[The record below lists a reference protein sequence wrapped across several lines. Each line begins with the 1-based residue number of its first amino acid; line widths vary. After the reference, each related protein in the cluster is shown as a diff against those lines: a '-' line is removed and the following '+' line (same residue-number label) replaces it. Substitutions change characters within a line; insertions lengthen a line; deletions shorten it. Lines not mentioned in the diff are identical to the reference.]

1 MGEGVEAVYRVFEA
15 LDELGAILEEARS
28 VPMTAGCLVPRGDVL
43 ELLDDIRDAF
53 PADLDDAQDVLDQK
67 DRLIGEARSHYD
79 TTVTQANSE
88 ADATL
93 SRSRAEADR
102 LLADAKAQAD
112 RMVAEAHQH
121 ATGMVAEARAEDE
134 RIRRG
139 AQREYEAVT
148 GRARAEAERLVA
160 DGNTAYQRSVA
171 EGISEQERLVAETE
185 VVAAAKAESDRI
197 IDAAH
202 AESDRLRGECD
213 VYVDTKLAQFEEV
226 LGATMR
232 SVNRGRQQLRTAS
245 GVHDYSDHGAADEYL
260 EEFAETHADAR

>member
-1 MGEGVEAVYRVFEA
+1 MYRVFEA

-28 VPMTAGCLVPRGDVL
+28 VPMTAGCLVPRGEVL
-43 ELLDDIRDAF
+43 ELLDDIRDSF

-67 DRLIGEARSHYD
+67 EQLIGGARQHAE
-79 TTVTQANSE
+79 TTVGQANSE

-102 LLADAKAQAD
+102 ILADAKAQAD

-121 ATGMVAEARAEDE
+121 ATGMVEEARAEDD

-139 AQREYEAVT
+139 AQREYDGVT
-148 GRARAEAERLVA
+148 GRARAEADRLMA
-160 DGNTAYQRSVA
+160 EGNTAYQRSIDD
-171 EGISEQERLVAETE
+171 GLNEQQRLVSETE
-185 VVAAAKAESDRI
+185 VVGAAKGESERI

-213 VYVDTKLAQFEEV
+213 VYVDSKLAQFEEI
-226 LGATMR
+226 LAATMR
-232 SVNRGRQQLRTAS
+232 SANRGRQQLRTAS
-245 GVHDYSDHGAADEYL
+245 GVHDYTDHGAGDQYL
-260 EEFAETHADAR
+260 DDYADAE